1 MRYEDRAGL
10 AQNPL
15 GRQLFELMARKKT
28 NLSGVHWWCAT
39 AVCMP
44 VLPRAR

>member
-1 MRYEDRAGL
+1 LRYEERAGL

-28 NLSGVHWWCAT
+28 NLSGALP
-39 AVCMP
+39 AGAP
-44 VLPRAR
+44 V